1 MAQTTDGG
9 IGRVITVNFPAAFHP
24 VAGPSVIV
32 RESVSTVG
40 QLIQAL
46 DRLVPGIA
54 KELCDPL
61 YNIAVNDEILLHGVD
76 ARVVNDGDV
85 VEVIPSMA
93 GG

>member
-1 MAQTTDGG
+1 MS
-9 IGRVITVNFPAAFHP
+9 VTVNFPASLSHL
-24 VAGPSVIV
+24 AGHSVIV

-54 KELCDPL
+54 KELDDPL
-61 YNIAVNDEILLHGVD
+61 YNIAVNDEILLHAV
-76 ARVVNDGDV
+76 AQREVRDGDV
-85 VEVIPSMA
+85 VEIIPSMA

>member
-1 MAQTTDGG
+1 MS
-9 IGRVITVNFPAAFHP
+9 ITVNFPASLYP
-24 VAGPSVIV
+24 LSGQSVIV

-46 DRLVPGIA
+46 DRLVPGISR
-54 KELCDPL
+54 ELDDPL
-61 YNIAVNDEILLHGVD
+61 YNIAINDEILLHSVD
-76 ARVVNDGDV
+76 SRPVKDGDV

>member
-1 MAQTTDGG
+1 M
-9 IGRVITVNFPAAFHP
+9 ITVNFPAALHP
-24 VAGPSVIV
+24 LAGPSMLV

-46 DRLVPGIA
+46 DRLAPGLA
-54 KELCDPL
+54 KELDDPL
-61 YNIAVNDEILLHGVD
+61 YNIAINDEILLHSVD
-76 ARVVNDGDV
+76 ARAVKDGDV

>member
-1 MAQTTDGG
+1 M
-9 IGRVITVNFPAAFHP
+9 ITVNFPAALHD
-24 VAGPSVIV
+24 VAGASILV

-46 DRLVPGIA
+46 DRIKPGIA
-54 KELCDPL
+54 QELDDPL
-61 YNIAVNDEILLHGVD
+61 YNIAVNDEILLHAVD
-76 ARVVNDGDV
+76 SRSVKDGDV